1 MHLLFFR
8 EGGVIFALNP
18 ASKGAVVDLDKYS
31 AVKILG
37 DEDSDVSMTTDLV
50 TAVPNDGDWWGATR
64 KAGTAEY
71 FVFNAMDASNGGKN
85 GEKVVSLT
93 GHTDVIGIQVKYNG
107 HEKPY
112 KGATEDE
119 QKAVRVKV
127 DVKGLELIAK

>member
-1 MHLLFFR
+1 M
-8 EGGVIFALNP
+8 
-18 ASKGAVVDLDKYS
+18 DKYS

-50 TAVPNDGDWWGATR
+50 TAVPENKDWWDVTR

-71 FVFNAMDASNGGKN
+71 FVFNAMDASGGGKN
-85 GEKVVSLT
+85 GEKVISLEN
-93 GHTDVIGIQVKYNG
+93 HTDVIGVQVKYNG
-107 HEKPY
+107 HQKPSA
-112 KGATEDE
+112 GATVDE